1 MAAVRILIADDQEL
15 IRLGVRAFLSL
26 QNNLRVVGEVSK
38 APQIVETAN
47 RTKPDVIILEPVMAE
62 FDGIEAI
69 RELRSIPTLPRI
81 VILTSYESAIR
92 ARKALEAGAMAYVL
106 KSDPGNELKMAIE
119 AVLRGQRY
127 LSSAVTDTSANRPA
141 GGPAIPKTLQ
151 PLLTTREME
160 ILRLLSLGKSS
171 KQIADGLEVGVRTIE
186 THRANMM
193 RKLGLHSV
201 TEMLHYAFKNN
212 VFNLPMDS

>member
-15 IRLGVRAFLSL
+15 IRLGIRAFLSL

-38 APQIVETAN
+38 ASQIVETAN

-69 RELRSIPTLPRI
+69 RELRSIPTLPSI

-106 KSDPGNELKMAIE
+106 KSDPGNEVKMAIE

-127 LSSAVTDTSANRPA
+127 LSSAVTAASANRPA
-141 GGPAIPKTLQ
+141 GGSAIPKTLR

-171 KQIADGLEVGVRTIE
+171 KQIADGLEVSVRTIE

-212 VFNLPMDS
+212 VFKPRMDS